1 MTTTRGNICGVC
13 GVAIPPGDDLCK
25 ECASEVTAKT
35 RMLICPT
42 CKAISPR
49 GSMSC
54 VQCGAVFTTSKRRS
68 RPPKVPDPPTPG
80 SRKTSKPPSTP
91 PRVPSCPPP
100 LFKSAQ
106 GSPPPP
112 PPAIMPT
119 TPDSSSVK
127 QQPDVAAKT
136 DSDEYA
142 HAAAFGAETERAP
155 IALPAAGEYVRER
168 ELQHL
173 HDSLRKTIEDSVA
186 RAVLIEGNPGMGVS
200 TLLRKMLVQ
209 LDGKIPPERIQY
221 LVCREPTEAF
231 FPFSKLLRDIFKTEE
246 EHETGA
252 LRLNMSNRIAS
263 LLEQEQAQVI
273 AETTH
278 LLGYVAGAPFSGSPI
293 LRSLQKDQE
302 ALYARVKEA
311 LLRYFRADLK
321 RNPFVL
327 IVDNLHKFK
336 VGSREVRLLHDII
349 AELRNVRFWMLLGG
363 QGGMT
368 DHINSKV
375 IERLTLEPLDDQVMQ
390 RLFREL
396 LPKLLD
402 PPVHL
407 MEGVVRKAAGNPG
420 ALYELCSLLKESGAI
435 DTTGDVWTA
444 EESREIIT
452 KVLADRRDALRVRL
466 EQIDP
471 RDKLVLQTA
480 SVFGDVFWDE
490 AVVAMSRLDMK
501 NLSTADAGEI
511 WADDSD
517 ISAVFSSIER
527 LVNRRFLVRLA
538 DKDLKGTVKYA
549 FARSNIREKLIATI
563 SEKLK
568 REYHGIAA
576 EWLHHSASRH
586 GVYLAELEADH
597 WEAAGE
603 RRRAALTYF
612 RAAEFARAWYLN
624 PKAIE
629 LYERGLAL
637 TGTKDRLV
645 RIDALHDLGSIYEL
659 QGRLQK
665 AEDCLTEMLRNAWVL
680 AHRNKAGAAL
690 NKIGRLY
697 RLRGDGVAARA
708 FLNRAMTLFR
718 ASGDERGVA
727 ACLGDMGEL
736 SRQEGSFDRAYAMVR
751 EAFDIQRKL
760 KNRRSM
766 AVCLQSLGTIE
777 AARCHYNKAERFLN
791 EALEMRRK
799 TNDRVG
805 MAQTLSSLALMTFNR
820 GDGQKAVQL
829 YNAALDMAK
838 EVGDRRMEAI
848 IHSSIGEVYRDDRK
862 FKESMAHFKV
872 AEEIASAHHDQLLL
886 AEVARHMAVLSLKN
900 GDVEMSRKH
909 VGRALDLAK
918 RLRAKEMEGLAY
930 RALGEIES
938 TTMWDTSKTEGQDD
952 AQIAFMRALEI
963 FREIGNQLEVARTLY
978 ALGNR
983 MLERGNLSG
992 SRSVL
997 NEAKEIYKR
1006 VDIKVSEKIER
1017 TISET
1022 SDHA

>member
-1 MTTTRGNICGVC
+1 MR
-13 GVAIPPGDDLCK
+13 
-25 ECASEVTAKT
+25 
-35 RMLICPT
+35 
-42 CKAISPR
+42 
-49 GSMSC
+49 
-54 VQCGAVFTTSKRRS
+54 
-68 RPPKVPDPPTPG
+68 
-80 SRKTSKPPSTP
+80 
-91 PRVPSCPPP
+91 
-100 LFKSAQ
+100 
-106 GSPPPP
+106 
-112 PPAIMPT
+112 
-119 TPDSSSVK
+119 
-127 QQPDVAAKT
+127 
-136 DSDEYA
+136 
-142 HAAAFGAETERAP
+142 ETE
-155 IALPAAGEYVRER
+155 I
-168 ELQHL
+168 QHL
-173 HDSLRKTIEDSVA
+173 HGSLEKTIEDGVA
-186 RAVLIEGNPGMGVS
+186 GAVLVTGDPGMGVS
-200 TLLRKMLVQ
+200 TLLRTFLARWE
-209 LDGKIPPERIQY
+209 GKIPSERIQY
-221 LVCREPTEAF
+221 LVCRQPTETF
-231 FPFSKLLRDIFKTEE
+231 FPFSKLLKDTFQTEE
-246 EHETGA
+246 EQETST

-263 LLEQEQAQVI
+263 LLEQEPAQVI

-278 LLGYVAGAPFSGSPI
+278 LLGYVAGVPFAGSPI
-293 LRSLQKDQE
+293 LRTLQKDQE
-302 ALYARVKEA
+302 LLYGRVKEA
-311 LLRYFRADLK
+311 LLRYFKADIK
-321 RNPFVL
+321 RSPFVL
-327 IVDNLHKFK
+327 IVDNLHKLK
-336 VGSREVRLLHDII
+336 PGSRELRLLQDMIV
-349 AELRNVRFWMLLGG
+349 ELTDVRFWTLLGCRAD
-363 QGGMT
+363 MS
-368 DHINSKV
+368 DHIDRKV
-375 IERLTLEPLDDQVMQ
+375 VERLTLEPLDEQVMQ
-390 RLFREL
+390 DLFREL

-402 PPVHL
+402 PPAHL
-407 MEGVVRKAAGNPG
+407 VEGTVRKAAGNPG

-435 DTTGDVWTA
+435 DTSNDEVWTA
-444 EESREIIT
+444 EDSREKIT
-452 KVLADRRDALRVRL
+452 EVLTDRRDALRVRL

-490 AVVAMSRLDMK
+490 AVVAMSRLELRK
-501 NLSTADAGEI
+501 LATADAGQV
-511 WADDSD
+511 WSDDSD
-517 ISAVFSSIER
+517 ISAISSSIER
-527 LVNRRFLVRLA
+527 LVERRFLVRLA

-549 FARSNIREKLIATI
+549 FARSNIREKLLATI
-563 SEKLK
+563 SDELK

-603 RRRAALTYF
+603 RRRAALTCF
-612 RAAEFARAWYLN
+612 RAAEFARARYLN

-637 TGTKDRLV
+637 TGTTDRLA

-697 RLRGDGVAARA
+697 RLRGDGTAARA

-736 SRQEGSFDRAYAMVR
+736 ARQEGSFDRAYTMVR

-805 MAQTLSSLALMTFNR
+805 MAQSLSSLALMTFDR

-829 YNAALDMAK
+829 YGAALDMAK

-848 IHSSIGEVYRDDRK
+848 IHTNIGEVYRDDRK
-862 FKESMAHFKV
+862 FKESMAHFQA
-872 AEEIASAHHDQLLL
+872 AEDIANTHHDRLLL
-886 AEVARHMAVLSLKN
+886 AEVARQMAVLSLKN
-900 GDVEMSRKH
+900 GDVEISRKH
-909 VGRALDLAK
+909 VARALDLAK
-918 RLRAKEMEGLAY
+918 RLRAKEKEGLAY

-938 TTMWDTSKTEGQDD
+938 TTMWDTSKTDGQDE
-952 AQIAFMRALEI
+952 AQVAFKRALDI
-963 FREIGNQLEVARTLY
+963 FRETGNQLEVARTLY

-983 MLERGNLSG
+983 MLERGNLTG

-997 NEAKEIYKR
+997 NEAKEIYKH

-1022 SDHA
+1022 SDHM